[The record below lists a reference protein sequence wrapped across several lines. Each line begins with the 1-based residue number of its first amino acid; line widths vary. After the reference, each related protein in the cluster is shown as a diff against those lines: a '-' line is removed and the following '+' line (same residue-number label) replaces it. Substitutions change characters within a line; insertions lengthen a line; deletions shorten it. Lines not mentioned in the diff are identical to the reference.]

1 MDTLGAGCDALLSL
15 TTSVDDVATI
25 FKTNRSVFDK
35 AKALHEVANSKLME
49 KFSATKKSLTKA

>member
-1 MDTLGAGCDALLSL
+1 
-15 TTSVDDVATI
+15 VDDVATI

-35 AKALHEVANSKLME
+35 AKALDEVAYSKLME